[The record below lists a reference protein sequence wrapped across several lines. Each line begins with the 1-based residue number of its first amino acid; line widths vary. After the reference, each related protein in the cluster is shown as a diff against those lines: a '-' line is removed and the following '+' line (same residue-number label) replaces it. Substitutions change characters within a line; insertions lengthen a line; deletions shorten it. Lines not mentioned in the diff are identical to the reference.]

1 MANSAFRR
9 WYTGKVWDSTTTDD
23 LRVALRRFF
32 QWMCQGWDDRSGRS
46 VWWAAVTRRPARP

>member
-1 MANSAFRR
+1 MANGAFRR

-32 QWMCQGWDDRSGRS
+32 QFLDKERGIRNQQVLDSCR
-46 VWWAAVTRRPARP
+46 

>member
-23 LRVALRRFF
+23 LRVALRRVLS
-32 QWMCQGWDDRSGRS
+32 R
-46 VWWAAVTRRPARP
+46 